1 MNRRANERKRNKSNN
16 FCLNIIRERERER
29 FDGGLLMPREGSQGS
44 FKECHYLYSTKPP
57 VTPSTFLRLTKLFSE
72 EKNDYI
78 MLFFCFCWLTA
89 AASYLIQFSLIG
101 EKILGEK
108 KQFKKS
114 F

>member
-1 MNRRANERKRNKSNN
+1 
-16 FCLNIIRERERER
+16 
-29 FDGGLLMPREGSQGS
+29 MPREGSQGS

-108 KQFKKS
+108 KNNFRNLFNHTKAWLHVHLKK
-114 F
+114 